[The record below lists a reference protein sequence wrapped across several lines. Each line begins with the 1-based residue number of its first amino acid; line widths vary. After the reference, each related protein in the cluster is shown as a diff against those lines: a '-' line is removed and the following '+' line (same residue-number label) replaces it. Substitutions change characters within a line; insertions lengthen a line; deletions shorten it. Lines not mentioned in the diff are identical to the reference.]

1 LYTTTFFSFKKL
13 RRSLILG
20 HNIAP
25 KLHKGI
31 LFSLCKQAEAELL
44 KAAFVGIA
52 NVVIAPVK
60 CGVSELTAVLEL
72 VLSSTRSII

>member
-1 LYTTTFFSFKKL
+1 MYTTTFFSFKKL

-31 LFSLCKQAEAELL
+31 LFSLCKQAELL

>member
-25 KLHKGI
+25 KLHKNI
-31 LFSLCKQAEAELL
+31 LFSLCKQAELL